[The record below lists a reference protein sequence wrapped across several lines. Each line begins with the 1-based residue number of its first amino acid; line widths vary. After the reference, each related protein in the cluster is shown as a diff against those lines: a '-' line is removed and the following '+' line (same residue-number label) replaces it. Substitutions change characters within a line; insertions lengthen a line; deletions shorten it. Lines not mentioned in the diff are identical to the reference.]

1 MNLTDLG
8 AFLNVLVGGV
18 FVAVLTAAVAAYRRI
33 KAGEIVDDDA
43 VIARL
48 DGDNVKIREQNTALL
63 IQVETERKNR
73 WAAEDMAAFYRRQL
87 TACGVTP
94 IPSNEDRSRHDN

>member
-8 AFLNVLVGGV
+8 AFLNLVIGGVLV
-18 FVAVLTAAVAAYRRI
+18 AVVTAAVAAYRRI

-48 DGDNVKIREQNTALL
+48 DGDNVKIRAQNAEL
-63 IQVETERKNR
+63 IAQIEIERGKK

-87 TACGVTP
+87 TANEIEP
-94 IPSNEDRSRHDN
+94 IPLGEDRKANEK